1 MMHDGGAMKTRIWMF
16 LALVACLLPAPALA
30 HPGHGQT
37 DPGGWRHY
45 LTEPQ
50 HVLSLAGA
58 IAVLA
63 VAWFAYRRVR
73 DARSKRR
80 PRASD

>member
-1 MMHDGGAMKTRIWMF
+1 MKTRIWML
-16 LALVACLLPAPALA
+16 LALLVGLLPASALA
-30 HPGHGQT
+30 HPGHGET
-37 DPGGWRHY
+37 DAGSWRHY

-63 VAWFAYRRVR
+63 LAWFAYRRVR
-73 DARSKRR
+73 DARTSRR
-80 PRASD
+80 PRAPD